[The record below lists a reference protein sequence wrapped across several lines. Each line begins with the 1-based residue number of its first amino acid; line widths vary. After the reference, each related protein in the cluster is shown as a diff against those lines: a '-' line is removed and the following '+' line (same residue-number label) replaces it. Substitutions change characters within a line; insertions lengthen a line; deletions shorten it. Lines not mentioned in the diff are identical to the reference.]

1 MNAIPWLTF
10 SCVDCRFG
18 ELPLG
23 EVKGEL
29 LPGANRLDL
38 KGLEMRLA
46 GSTLRGSAE
55 WLARGSQMQTRAR
68 VNLETRNSELLLKR
82 LGYTSPIGDAPGKLA
97 LDLNWRDVPYR
108 LSLPTLAGSADYQ
121 LEGGTLREVNDKG
134 ARLLSLLSLDSLMR
148 KLRLDFRDVF
158 DKGFYFESMSA
169 SAKVNQGVVE
179 NNDFYMKGAAGNLRG
194 KGIADLVRWRLDF
207 DLSFSPNLGGTLP
220 VVAAFSLTP
229 ITGLYV
235 LALSKLLE
243 PVVDVVTRIDFRV
256 SGPLDAPRLVE
267 AGRDR
272 ARIKL
277 NQHQKDAVD
286 TVAPGLPAK
295 EVTPFLLDPK
305 HQGSGQR

>member
-1 MNAIPWLTF
+1 M
-10 SCVDCRFG
+10 
-18 ELPLG
+18 
-23 EVKGEL
+23 
-29 LPGANRLDL
+29 
-38 KGLEMRLA
+38 
-46 GSTLRGSAE
+46 
-55 WLARGSQMQTRAR
+55 
-68 VNLETRNSELLLKR
+68 
-82 LGYTSPIGDAPGKLA
+82 
-97 LDLNWRDVPYR
+97 PYR

-277 NQHQKDAVD
+277 NQHQKEAVD
-286 TVAPGLPAK
+286 AVAPGLPAK

>member
-1 MNAIPWLTF
+1 M
-10 SCVDCRFG
+10 
-18 ELPLG
+18 
-23 EVKGEL
+23 
-29 LPGANRLDL
+29 
-38 KGLEMRLA
+38 
-46 GSTLRGSAE
+46 
-55 WLARGSQMQTRAR
+55 
-68 VNLETRNSELLLKR
+68 
-82 LGYTSPIGDAPGKLA
+82 
-97 LDLNWRDVPYR
+97 PYR
-108 LSLPTLAGSADYQ
+108 LDLPTLAGSADHQ

-169 SAKVNQGVVE
+169 SAKIKQGVVE

-194 KGIADLVRWRLDF
+194 EGVADLVRWRLDY

-256 SGPLDAPRLVE
+256 SGPLDDPKLIE

-277 NQHQKDAVD
+277 NQQQKQAVDAV
-286 TVAPGLPAK
+286 APNLPTE
-295 EVTPFLLDPK
+295 EVTPFLLTPK
-305 HQGSGQR
+305 HGGPAQR

>member
-1 MNAIPWLTF
+1 MDAIPWLTF

-29 LPGANRLDL
+29 IPGADKLSL

-46 GSTLRGSAE
+46 GSQLNGSAE
-55 WLARGSQMQTRAR
+55 WLAGADGMQTRAR
-68 VNLETRNSELLLKR
+68 AHISSNNSELLLKR
-82 LGYTSPIGDAPGKLA
+82 LGYTSPIGDAPGKMA
-97 LDLNWRDVPYR
+97 LDLSWRDVPYR
-108 LSLPTLAGSADYQ
+108 PNVPTLSGTADYQ

-134 ARLLSLLSLDSLMR
+134 ARLLSLLSLDSLLR

-169 SAKVNQGVVE
+169 SARIKQGVVD
-179 NNDFYMKGAAGNLRG
+179 NRDFYMKGAAGNLRG
-194 KGIADLVRWRLDF
+194 EGIADLVRWRLDYE
-207 DLSFSPNLGGTLP
+207 LSFSPNLGGTLP

-256 SGPLDAPRLVE
+256 SGPLDDPKLIE

-277 NQHQKDAVD
+277 NQQQKEAVDAV
-286 TVAPGLPAK
+286 APNLPAK
-295 EVTPFLLDPK
+295 EVTPFLLSPK
-305 HQGSGQR
+305 HARPAQR